1 MLGCPSG
8 LLPACLAPPLLLLQK
23 LVPGN
28 WREPSLPHAPWPV
41 STHWQERRKEA
52 SGKRREL
59 AEGSTSA
66 FSLLPPPQGQT
77 SALHTPSSKLP
88 NSPSLYKGTL
98 SPLHLTCLTCCGY
111 PSSPCQDPGPEDR
124 PELPNTPSRAGP
136 KHLALTAGVGVSAV
150 GV

>member
-1 MLGCPSG
+1 MFGFPGEERAMIPGNKESQRCSAALLGSCQ
-8 LLPACLAPPLLLLQK
+8 PAWRHHCCFSRS

-28 WREPSLPHAPWPV
+28 WRESSLPHASWPV

-52 SGKRREL
+52 RGKRREL

-66 FSLLPPPQGQT
+66 FSLLPPSQGQT

-88 NSPSLYKGTL
+88 NSPSLYKGNPESTISDL
-98 SPLHLTCLTCCGY
+98 SDLIRPCCGY

-124 PELPNTPSRAGP
+124 P
-136 KHLALTAGVGVSAV
+136 
-150 GV
+150 